1 MTTYNKHLAILA
13 ITLLMTA
20 CGGGGSSNN
29 NNAPAPGITLGSI
42 AAQAANSDAVAITDN
57 QTLVNDITAIFG
69 DANSEPVEVEAG
81 DTVQDVITRAGG

>member
-20 CGGGGSSNN
+20 CGGGSSN

-69 DANSEPVEVEAG
+69 NANGEPVEVEAG